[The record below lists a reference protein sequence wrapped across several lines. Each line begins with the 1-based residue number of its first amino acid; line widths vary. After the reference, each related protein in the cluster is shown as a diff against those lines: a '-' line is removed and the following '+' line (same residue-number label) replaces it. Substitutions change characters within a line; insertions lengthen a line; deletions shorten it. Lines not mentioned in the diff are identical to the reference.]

1 MESSMAMGA
10 RMVKCGKSA
19 LINALSLILKHRH
32 TIHTHTITTPHHHHH
47 FTLLLNLAFPFDFLA
62 VPFFS
67 KNRSVKRLLLWNERR
82 KREVGI
88 WRKRAYDGF
97 FWMRSGW
104 VFILFQRPCMPNGM
118 NKEAKLFRKTIV
130 RTAHLNEYTCV
141 SIRPSTYTG
150 NFHFSHNIKYIESV

>member
-88 WRKRAYDGF
+88 
-97 FWMRSGW
+97 
-104 VFILFQRPCMPNGM
+104 
-118 NKEAKLFRKTIV
+118 
-130 RTAHLNEYTCV
+130 
-141 SIRPSTYTG
+141 
-150 NFHFSHNIKYIESV
+150 